1 MANAGIRR
9 SADKAMH
16 LTSVFVAIREKTQQ
30 LTKEKELL
38 GIEMGGLV
46 KMRDLDGVD
55 GRIRKIL
62 QRQNELDDELK
73 RARMDQDSAILA
85 QQNFQEEDTI
95 GKHCDQ
101 YLNNHLSALCGASS
115 KKPKRIES
123 KRSTPPR
130 NVAVADSG
138 GRTSVAPSPL
148 TVQTV
153 QDALI
158 EES

>member
-1 MANAGIRR
+1 MNL
-9 SADKAMH
+9 M
-16 LTSVFVAIREKTQQ
+16 
-30 LTKEKELL
+30 
-38 GIEMGGLV
+38 
-46 KMRDLDGVD
+46 
-55 GRIRKIL
+55 
-62 QRQNELDDELK
+62 
-73 RARMDQDSAILA
+73 MDQDSAILV

-115 KKPKRIES
+115 KKPKRIVS

-138 GRTSVAPSPL
+138 GRTSMPL

-153 QDALI
+153 QYALI
-158 EES
+158 EDK

>member
-1 MANAGIRR
+1 MANARIRR

-16 LTSVFVAIREKTQQ
+16 LTSVFVVIREKTQQ

-46 KMRDLDGVD
+46 KIIDLDGID

-85 QQNFQEEDTI
+85 QI
-95 GKHCDQ
+95 
-101 YLNNHLSALCGASS
+101 
-115 KKPKRIES
+115 
-123 KRSTPPR
+123 
-130 NVAVADSG
+130 
-138 GRTSVAPSPL
+138 
-148 TVQTV
+148 
-153 QDALI
+153 
-158 EES
+158 